1 MYQERLIH
9 CAMAKEEALGRADGR
24 SLVVAFRALASPV
37 RLRLAR
43 MLAQREELCV
53 CELEAAL
60 GGRQSLTSYH
70 LRLLEEAGLVS
81 YRECGTWRHYRL
93 ERDRLAE
100 ILTPQCCVSL
110 IGGDIDGVKREERE
124 DRRNARGAQAC
135 SWRKRM

>member
-1 MYQERLIH
+1 
-9 CAMAKEEALGRADGR
+9 MAKLETGGSATSP
-24 SLVVAFRALASPV
+24 SLVAAFRALASPV
-37 RLRLAR
+37 RLGLVR

-70 LRLLEEAGLVS
+70 LRVLEEAGLVS
-81 YRECGTWRHYRL
+81 YRERGTWRHYRL

-100 ILTPQCCVSL
+100 ILTPHCCVSL
-110 IGGDIDGVKREERE
+110 MGGDIDGVKREERE
-124 DRRNARGAQAC
+124 EDRRNARDTQAC